1 MGRITWHRRYSTD
14 HDDRSNHHDVQQTRR
29 LESVSLK
36 PRPVKRLP
44 TGHAEHE
51 QLIGPFVLRSE
62 AETRRGGGSNPISA
76 KEADLNPGRLTMHS
90 FKAGSVSRF
99 GPKQHACYNA
109 NSQSKDSHGTLA
121 SIASNTARP
130 LQSVSPTSEAAKRP
144 AIIEPRL

>member
-51 QLIGPFVLRSE
+51 QLIG
-62 AETRRGGGSNPISA
+62 RGGGSNPISA